1 MNEIISK
8 EIIRRRS
15 ISMEVLSFD
24 LFLSREII
32 RRSISMKELVLHVE
46 SEMLVRQAA
55 PGRWRRGPRRRGG
68 WPASRHATG
77 KRRPDIG
84 VGPAERERVA
94 TNHHM
99 PINPADHATGAGPRL
114 RAGDPHESDVPGN
127 GEAWFAPKQVAV
139 ERHVSAYDTVSHHVS
154 RPCGPDEA
162 AGPHMSVLGRR

>member
-32 RRSISMKELVLHVE
+32 RRSISMKELVLHIE

-94 TNHHM
+94 TTTCRSTPLSMPPGPGRDYAQRTHM
-99 PINPADHATGAGPRL
+99 KATCLKTGG
-114 RAGDPHESDVPGN
+114 VV
-127 GEAWFAPKQVAV
+127 APKQVAR

-162 AGPHMSVLGRR
+162 AGARMSVLGRR